1 MDFYDQFLVIL
12 SDFLDLEKTVNF
24 DYQYAKKPVNEQ
36 ALTAQ
41 NGSPFIKKRIYCKS
55 FEVVIHTPNLIVAM
69 IE

>member
-36 ALTAQ
+36 TLTVQ
-41 NGSPFIKKRIYCKS
+41 NGSLFIKKK
-55 FEVVIHTPNLIVAM
+55 NLL
-69 IE
+69 